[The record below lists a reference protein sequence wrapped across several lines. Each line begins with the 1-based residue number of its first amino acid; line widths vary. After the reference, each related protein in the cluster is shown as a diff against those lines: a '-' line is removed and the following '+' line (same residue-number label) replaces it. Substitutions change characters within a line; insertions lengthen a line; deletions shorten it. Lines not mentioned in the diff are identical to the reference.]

1 MTHVVGEMGPEW
13 FVPRTT
19 GEASWVRPSTTATT
33 GTVTMIVGG
42 YADPPETDP
51 PDAALVGARMPPR
64 PPTFSGGA
72 AVDLVT
78 GGGGSGRNVR
88 FGERTGRLPGLSPRE
103 MSGYA
108 L

>member
-1 MTHVVGEMGPEW
+1 MTHIVGEMGPEW
-13 FVPRTT
+13 FVPRT
-19 GEASWVRPSTTATT
+19 AVTTN
-33 GTVTMIVGG
+33 VVIVS

-108 L
+108 Q